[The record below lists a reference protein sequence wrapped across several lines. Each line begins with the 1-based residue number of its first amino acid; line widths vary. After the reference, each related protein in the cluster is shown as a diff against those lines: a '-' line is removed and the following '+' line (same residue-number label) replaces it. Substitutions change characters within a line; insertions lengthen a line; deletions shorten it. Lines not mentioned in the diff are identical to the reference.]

1 MSSFLQGVGTDR
13 EKREEKGRKRAV
25 KITIFSD
32 CMLWAN
38 PIPLCIRHRAVF
50 NNRNLM
56 MDFSS
61 YTILCLNRLDAW
73 IPAFGMPK

>member
-1 MSSFLQGVGTDR
+1 M
-13 EKREEKGRKRAV
+13 